1 MRRHL
6 CREKR
11 APQHARPLPNTAS
24 KTLRREIKEIN
35 SLVVP
40 LPSVVTQQ
48 PRAISRFR
56 FTNYLV
62 DTCLRHP
69 TDILRFRLPRKNREI
84 DERPFVLDSE
94 NFLGNFCIAGC
105 NSKNSN
111 IIVSY
116 ESFVFSYRLNYYYR
130 TFPLIRLDNNRDEG
144 CLDRR

>member
-48 PRAISRFR
+48 REL
-56 FTNYLV
+56 YLV
-62 DTCLRHP
+62 SVLRIIWSIP
-69 TDILRFRLPRKNREI
+69 VSDILRFRLPWKNREI

-94 NFLGNFCIAGC
+94 NFLGNFA
-105 NSKNSN
+105 SRAV
-111 IIVSY
+111 IVKI
-116 ESFVFSYRLNYYYR
+116 RILLYR
-130 TFPLIRLDNNRDEG
+130 TNRSYS
-144 CLDRR
+144 RIV

>member
-48 PRAISRFR
+48 REL
-56 FTNYLV
+56 YLV
-62 DTCLRHP
+62 SVLRITWSIP
-69 TDILRFRLPRKNREI
+69 VSDILRFRLPWKNRKI

>member
-48 PRAISRFR
+48 REL
-56 FTNYLV
+56 YLV
-62 DTCLRHP
+62 SVLGITWSIP
-69 TDILRFRLPRKNREI
+69 VSDILRFRLPWKNREI